1 MVDFDGL
8 RAKAEDFLE
17 DHAEQ
22 VDGGID
28 KAAEFAAKKY
38 GHAQQIDQ
46 GADKLKEFLPGNDA
60 EEARGDAAPAR
71 GAGEHTA
78 RGGPGHPGRSGQQGR
93 GRQQGRGGQDGRR
106 GAGRRPGP
114 GK

>member
-1 MVDFDGL
+1 MVDFDEL

-38 GHAQQIDQ
+38 GHAQQIDT
-46 GADKLKEFLPGNDA
+46 GADKLKDFLPGDDTEDSPA
-60 EEARGDAAPAR
+60 EQAAGTGQPGPRKAP
-71 GAGEHTA
+71 
-78 RGGPGHPGRSGQQGR
+78 GGQGRSGQPGR
-93 GRQQGRGGQDGRR
+93 GRQQGRAGQEGRR

-114 GK
+114 GH